1 MFVVMFYLMLS
12 VGKRGKDSWGR
23 RVGFGCVVGLRGVI
37 FAVSLLG
44 GGILFFILFFLFL
57 FCDLSGGKEDI
68 RL

>member
-12 VGKRGKDSWGR
+12 VGKRGKNSWGR

-44 GGILFFILFFLFL
+44 GGIFLFFILFCLFV
-57 FCDLSGGKEDI
+57 I
-68 RL
+68 